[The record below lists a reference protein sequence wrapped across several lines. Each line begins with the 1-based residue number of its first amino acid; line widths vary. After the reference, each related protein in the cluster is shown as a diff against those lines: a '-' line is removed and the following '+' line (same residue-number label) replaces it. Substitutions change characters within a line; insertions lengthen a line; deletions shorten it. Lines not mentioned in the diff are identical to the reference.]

1 MHNSNCLNCNTQL
14 NGKFCH
20 ECGQIGNT
28 HRITAK
34 HFLTHDLVHG
44 VWHID
49 KGMFFTLKETFV
61 RPGYAALDY
70 IKGKRIK
77 YYNIFYLILLTLG
90 FMYVLAGRIEGGVIG
105 NFEESDSAKKLV
117 FDVIEKNV
125 KLFYLLLLPM
135 MALASTL
142 LFRKLKFN
150 FFEHLIIA
158 GFTLL
163 GMFIFILLGMLL
175 TIPQNYYLD
184 IVNNAV
190 GIACLIFP
198 AYVYFQATR
207 QRISFPGYV
216 FRILLFYGLLYG
228 TVQLLVLLAIYMVS
242 QLS

>member
-1 MHNSNCLNCNTQL
+1 
-14 NGKFCH
+14 
-20 ECGQIGNT
+20 
-28 HRITAK
+28 
-34 HFLTHDLVHG
+34 
-44 VWHID
+44 
-49 KGMFFTLKETFV
+49 MFFTLKETFV

-135 MALASTL
+135 MAFASTL

-190 GIACLIFP
+190 GIVCLIFP

-207 QRISFPGYV
+207 RRISFPGYV

-228 TVQLLVLLAIYMVS
+228 TVQLLVQLAIYMVS